1 MKLEEKFFKSFF
13 FIFLVGV
20 ILSTLVVTILLG
32 LFTNDNY
39 DQRTS
44 QNIIIFQKAL
54 KFNKN
59 TL

>member
-1 MKLEEKFFKSFF
+1 MKLDEKFFKSFF